1 MNVTSDFV
9 LLSIGICISNL
20 CVTVSMIPDRNNV
33 RGEGFILP
41 HSFEN
46 FNSGIVV

>member
-9 LLSIGICISNL
+9 LLSVGICISDL
-20 CVTVSMIPDRNNV
+20 GITVSVIPDRNNLS
-33 RGEGFILP
+33 GEGFILP

-46 FNSGIVV
+46 FS